1 MWQSFIV
8 KTQMSWSVSQY
19 INPQIPWN
27 SYAFKT
33 NWNCE
38 IPLELRCIISFI
50 FLRVQTIWN
59 KGSRQDQDNSLS
71 SNFISKKLL
80 ENCFI
85 LCSACVDLRGCLWDQ
100 HMLLLVDSFS
110 WRTSTRYSGQ
120 LTLSIYLT
128 TTFLLSQLQNPYHIK
143 CIFNEILP
151 SSTLTLYLWKLEY
164 SNM

>member
-1 MWQSFIV
+1 MPRISFNGILYANMLRRMKIHNVLHMQQFSLHLVWTDFVNELAKKIITSKLLMWQSYIV

-59 KGSRQDQDNSLS
+59 KGSRQDQDLAHTSDHKNCWKTVLS
-71 SNFISKKLL
+71 F
-80 ENCFI
+80 
-85 LCSACVDLRGCLWDQ
+85 AQ
-100 HMLLLVDSFS
+100 LV
-110 WRTSTRYSGQ
+110 
-120 LTLSIYLT
+120 
-128 TTFLLSQLQNPYHIK
+128 
-143 CIFNEILP
+143 
-151 SSTLTLYLWKLEY
+151 
-164 SNM
+164 